1 MALSDIGHSVKQLR
15 KKFAQSTGLP
25 LRDVLSAST
34 IETALRAEGFR
45 YRRCLLDPVVT
56 VWAFLSQI
64 LDTDRTC
71 RKALSRIW
79 AYLSDRDPEEIDM
92 DPEAVADTGAYCKA
106 RQRLPEGG
114 VKRLYGQVA
123 SRLEEGVE
131 AARLWWGRHVY
142 LVDGTTVLLPDTPA
156 NQAAYPQPPS
166 QQEGCGFPL
175 LKVVALFSLATGALK
190 AAIQDVWSAYE
201 PALLNR
207 LEYALTAG
215 DLLVG
220 DRIYGTYTQVAEWT
234 QRNVDVVFRLHQ
246 ARKTDFRKG
255 KRLGKQ
261 DRLVVWTKPKQRP
274 KTMTREAYQ
283 QLPETMRV
291 RLLRFAVAP
300 KGFRTKQVTVVTS
313 LLDPVLYR
321 KEDIARLYGL
331 RWEVEV
337 DLRHL
342 KASMDMDKLRTKS
355 PEMIRKELA
364 VYFLAYNL
372 LRSLMAQA
380 AHLHGRDPL
389 RLSFKGTLQHLNTFL
404 PLLAMAGNRQRT
416 RFYDMLLCLVARE
429 VIPDRPHRVE
439 PRCVKRRPKF
449 SRWLQQPRA
458 VLKQKLI
465 A

>member
-1 MALSDIGHSVKQLR
+1 MDILDIGHSVKQLR
-15 KKFAQSTGLP
+15 KKFAHSTGLP
-25 LRDVLSAST
+25 LHGALSAST
-34 IETALRAEGFR
+34 IETALRVEGVT
-45 YRRCLLDPVVT
+45 YRSCLLDPVVT

-79 AYLSDRDPEEIDM
+79 AYLSDGAPEEIDI

-106 RQRLPEGG
+106 RQRLPEGV

-123 SRLEEGVE
+123 DRLEEGVD
-131 AARLWWGRHVY
+131 AGRLWWGRHVY
-142 LVDGTTVLLPDTPA
+142 LADGTTVLLPDTPA
-156 NQAAYPQPPS
+156 NQAAYPQHSS

-175 LKVVALFSLATGALK
+175 IKVVALFSLATGALK
-190 AAIQDVWSAYE
+190 AAVEDVWSTYE

-207 LEYALTAG
+207 LQGVLTAG

-220 DRIYGTYTQVAEWT
+220 DRIYGTYTQLVEWT
-234 QRNVDVVFRLHQ
+234 QRKVDVVFRLHQ
-246 ARKTDFRKG
+246 SRKTNFRKG

-261 DRLVVWTKPKQRP
+261 DRLVTWNKPRQRP
-274 KTMTREAYQ
+274 KTMTREAYL
-283 QLPETMRV
+283 QLPERLTV
-291 RLLRFAVAP
+291 RLLRFSVAP

-331 RWEVEV
+331 RWEVEL

-342 KASMDMDKLRTKS
+342 KASMDMDMLRTKS
-355 PEMIRKELA
+355 PAMIRKELA
-364 VYFLAYNL
+364 IYFLAYNL
-372 LRSLMAQA
+372 IRSLMAQA
-380 AHLHGRDPL
+380 AHLQGRDPL

-404 PLLAMAGNRQRT
+404 PLLAMAGNRQRS
-416 RFYDMLLCLVARE
+416 RVYDMLLCLVARE
-429 VIPDRPHRVE
+429 VLPDRPHRVE
-439 PRCVKRRPKF
+439 PRCVKRRPKY

-458 VLKQKLI
+458 DLKRKL
-465 A
+465 AA